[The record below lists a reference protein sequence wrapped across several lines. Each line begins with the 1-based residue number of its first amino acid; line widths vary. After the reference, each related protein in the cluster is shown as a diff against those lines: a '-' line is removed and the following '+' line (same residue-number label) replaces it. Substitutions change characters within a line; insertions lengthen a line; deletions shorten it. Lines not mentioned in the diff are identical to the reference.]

1 MSALAR
7 TPAPR
12 CGRPPSRRRGGRPG
26 WNVLGLAVFAVLI
39 FPVYWLVKGAFS
51 PRGDLYSYG
60 LKLWPSRLTLD
71 GFRTA
76 IGADTFW
83 DNVRSSV
90 IVGVGSVVIAV
101 VVGLLAAFAI
111 GRFAFRGRKAFMVV
125 LLAIQ
130 MVPQTALLIPVYIQL
145 NKFDAVNELW
155 GVILVYMSFVLPY
168 AVWMLRGFIIN
179 IPKELEESAMVDG
192 CGRVGAFRRVVLP
205 LVAPGIVATAIY
217 ALIQAW
223 NEYVI
228 AYVLLND
235 NTKQTLS
242 IWLVSF
248 STSRGTDYAAQMA
261 GATLTA
267 LPVVVFFLLVQRKVA
282 AGLTSGA
289 VKG

>member
-1 MSALAR
+1 MSSLAR
-7 TPAPR
+7 PAAPR
-12 CGRPPSRRRGGRPG
+12 TRASARRHRGRIG
-26 WNVLGLAVFAVLI
+26 WNILGLFVFAVMA
-39 FPVYWLVKGAFS
+39 FPIYWLVKGAFS
-51 PRGDLYSYG
+51 PRGDLYSYH
-60 LKLWPSRLTLD
+60 LQLWPSRITLY

-76 IGADTFW
+76 IGSDTFW

-90 IVGVGSVVIAV
+90 IVGAGSVVIAI

-111 GRFAFRGRKAFMVV
+111 GRFAFRGRKAFMIA

-130 MVPQTALLIPVYIQL
+130 MVPQTALIIPLYIQL
-145 NKFDAVNELW
+145 NHFGAVNKLW

-179 IPKELEESAMVDG
+179 IPRELEESAMVDG
-192 CGRVGAFRRVVLP
+192 CGRMGAFWRIVFP
-205 LVAPGIVATAIY
+205 LVAPGIVATSIY

-248 STSRGTDYAAQMA
+248 TTSRGTDYAAQMA

-267 LPVVVFFLLVQRKVA
+267 LPVVIFFLLVQRKVA